1 LFIYLAG
8 RNSTTS
14 LTEASKDS
22 LERFLSHAGL
32 LTAEFSITDS
42 LFVCL
47 DIDRAALRFIRK
59 HKVPQNQAILVR
71 NEPKVV
77 CPANYRPSYISK
89 FGKVIEVGRPETGLS
104 SATRWPQNWPN
115 HLTKASEGL
124 DQNRSKLVMVNA
136 DKLSFVKGEMY
147 SLRRASMSSL
157 PVDTFGI
164 GWDNSFLKKSK
175 ILEGE
180 LLIALAG
187 RILPHLPAARGWFSR
202 PQNFQGKV
210 IDKISTMEKYKHAL
224 IIENDCSFV
233 SEKLF
238 DALFA
243 GCIPVYVG
251 GDLKSLNMPPGLVF
265 EADPS
270 IDGLLK
276 AFAKAKEVNFE
287 EWSKLR
293 DEYLAEPTTILNNT
307 SPNVFHKI
315 AALILD

>member
-1 LFIYLAG
+1 MLVYLTG

-14 LTEASKDS
+14 LTEASNDS
-22 LERFLSHAGL
+22 LRRYLIQAGL

-47 DIDRAALRFIRK
+47 DIDREAIRFIRD
-59 HKVPQNQAILVR
+59 HRVPKNQTILVR

-77 CPANYRPSYISK
+77 CPANYQANNISK
-89 FGKVIEVGRPETGLS
+89 FGKVIDVGRPEAGPS
-104 SATRWPQNWPN
+104 RATRWPQNWPT
-115 HLTKASEGL
+115 HVSKASEGL
-124 DQNRSKLVMVNA
+124 YENSSKLVMVNA

-147 SLRRASMSSL
+147 TLRRASMHSL

-175 ILEGE
+175 ILLGE
-180 LLIALAG
+180 FLIALAS
-187 RILPHLPAARGWFSR
+187 RRFPHLPSAKGWFSK
-202 PQNFQGKV
+202 PQNFKGKV
-210 IDKISTMEKYKHAL
+210 TDKISTMEKYKYAL
-224 IIENDCSFV
+224 VIENECSFV

-251 GDLKSLNMPPGLVF
+251 GDLRSLNMPHGLVF
-265 EADPS
+265 KADPS
-270 IDGLLK
+270 IDGLIT
-276 AFAKAKEVNFE
+276 AFARAKQADYA

-293 DEYLAEPTTILNNT
+293 DNYLSDPTTILNNAST
-307 SPNVFHKI
+307 NVFKKI
-315 AALILD
+315 AAIIFD